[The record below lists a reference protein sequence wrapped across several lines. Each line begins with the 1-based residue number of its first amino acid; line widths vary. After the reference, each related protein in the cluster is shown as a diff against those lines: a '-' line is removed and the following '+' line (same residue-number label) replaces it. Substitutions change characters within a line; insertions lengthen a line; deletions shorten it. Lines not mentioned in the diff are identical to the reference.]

1 MLFDGAQFMFEQVSL
16 CRNPYLDEKV
26 SRIQLPSSN
35 LLRIS
40 SSTSR
45 IQPTII
51 LHQACSIVVPIID
64 AFISQR
70 AIDALMKLMKLL
82 LISAESI
89 IETSAHHQ
97 CQCCAASL
105 DIIRLSALGNTNI
118 TTYSIHSYIQAR
130 ASKISIWTRIASN
143 SNSSIH

>member
-1 MLFDGAQFMFEQVSL
+1 MRLNERRGWSSL
-16 CRNPYLDEKV
+16 DVRYEAVVVISHLACQLRCFLMARSSCLNRYLYVGIRTWTRKSAEFNFPPLV
-26 SRIQLPSSN
+26 CCGFQARRQESN
-35 LLRIS
+35 L
-40 SSTSR
+40 
-45 IQPTII
+45 QPTII

-105 DIIRLSALGNTNI
+105 HII
-118 TTYSIHSYIQAR
+118 
-130 ASKISIWTRIASN
+130 IA
-143 SNSSIH
+143 